1 MSGGELPNNI
11 QYKDPE
17 YWDQRFA
24 EEDSYEWLASY
35 SDISGLFK
43 DSLNKIGPN
52 AKILQLG
59 CGNSKL
65 ALDLYEDGFKDI
77 TNIDISEVVI
87 SKMQAKYPNLKF
99 VKMDMTNLDFGSKQF
114 DLVIEKA
121 TLDALLVDSKS
132 PWDLTSKG
140 SKQVLDALRNVKSV
154 LRPGGVFMSITFSQ
168 PHFRVPLLAQ
178 PGLDWAIQVDKFT
191 TTGGVLDYF
200 TFKCSDG
207 SPASAVSEWC
217 VSEGPSIVMNDT
229 WTSSDEEEY
238 LTKIGPSS
246 LGSSSEEDINNS
258 VG

>member
-1 MSGGELPNNI
+1 MSKVELPNNI

-35 SDISGLFK
+35 EDIRSIINNTLR
-43 DSLNKIGPN
+43 KIGSK

-59 CGNSKL
+59 CGNSQL
-65 ALDLYEDGFKDI
+65 ALDLYNDGFEDV
-77 TNIDISEVVI
+77 TNIDVSEVVI
-87 SKMQAKYPNLKF
+87 DKMRLKYPFLKF
-99 VKMDMTNLDFGSKQF
+99 VKMDMTNLEFEEEQF

-132 PWDLTSKG
+132 PWDLASKG
-140 SKQVLDALRNVKSV
+140 SKQVLEALHNVKSV

-200 TFKCSDG
+200 TFKCCDG
-207 SPASAVSEWC
+207 SPASAVSAWC
-217 VSEGPSIVMNDT
+217 VSDGPNIEMNDT

-238 LTKIGPSS
+238 LSKIGPSS
-246 LGSSSEEDINNS
+246 LGSSSEEETSNS
-258 VG
+258 GG